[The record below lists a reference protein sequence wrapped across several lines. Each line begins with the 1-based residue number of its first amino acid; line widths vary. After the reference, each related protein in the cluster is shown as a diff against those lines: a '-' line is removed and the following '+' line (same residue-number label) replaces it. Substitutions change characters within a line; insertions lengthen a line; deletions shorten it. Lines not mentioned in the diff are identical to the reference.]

1 MPCVLLVLIIRNG
14 QNIIPNGD
22 TIIEKGDR
30 VVLCGSSFVDK
41 NTRINLYENVVDKNS
56 KYKNK
61 SIRELDKNTLIV
73 MIKRDDVAMI
83 PSGNTTILE
92 NDILVLLDR

>member
-1 MPCVLLVLIIRNG
+1 MFF
-14 QNIIPNGD
+14 
-22 TIIEKGDR
+22 
-30 VVLCGSSFVDK
+30 VVQSFVDRD
-41 NTRINLYENVVDKNS
+41 TRINLYENVVDKNS

-61 SIRELDKNTLIV
+61 SIRELDRNTLVIL
-73 MIKRDDVAMI
+73 IKRDGVAMI

>member
-1 MPCVLLVLIIRNG
+1 MPSVLLVLIIRNG

-22 TIIEKGDR
+22 TVIEKGDR
-30 VVLCGSSFVDK
+30 VVLCGSSFVDRD
-41 NTRINLYENVVDKNS
+41 TRINLYENVVDKNS

-61 SIRELDKNTLIV
+61 SIRELDRNTLVIL
-73 MIKRDDVAMI
+73 IKRDGVAMI

>member
-1 MPCVLLVLIIRNG
+1 MPSVLLVLIIRNG

-22 TIIEKGDR
+22 TVIEKGDR

-41 NTRINLYENVVDKNS
+41 DTRINLYENVVDKNS

-61 SIRELDKNTLIV
+61 SIRELDRNTLVIL
-73 MIKRDDVAMI
+73 IKRDGVAMI

>member
-1 MPCVLLVLIIRNG
+1 MPSVLLVLIIRNE

-22 TIIEKGDR
+22 TIIEKDDR
-30 VVLCGSSFVDK
+30 VVLCGSSFVDRD
-41 NTRINLYENVVDKNS
+41 TRINLYENVVDKNS

-61 SIRELDKNTLIV
+61 SIKELPKNTLIV
-73 MIKRDDVAMI
+73 MIKRDDIAMI

-92 NDILVLLDR
+92 NDTLVLLDR